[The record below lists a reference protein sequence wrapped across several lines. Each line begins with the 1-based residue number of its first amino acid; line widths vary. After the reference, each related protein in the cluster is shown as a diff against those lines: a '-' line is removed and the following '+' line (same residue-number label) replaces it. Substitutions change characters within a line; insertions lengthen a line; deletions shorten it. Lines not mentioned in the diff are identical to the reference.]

1 MSSYANGSVPIKMK
15 SIEEENCF
23 MNDCK
28 ECVCVCTAQKQVR
41 WDGWLAAWNEGV
53 KVETINA
60 EKMKLPI

>member
-1 MSSYANGSVPIKMK
+1 MFPYANGSIPIKMK

-28 ECVCVCTAQKQVR
+28 ECVCVYRTETDQVS
-41 WDGWLAAWNEGV
+41 WLAAWDEGV